1 VSAWLRRGGSGRQP
15 DGSHVTWSLAE
26 GERGRRWRWTVS
38 DGGRLRHV
46 ALVEIDP
53 TGRFARLE
61 LASSA
66 GILTLHPEPDRRSI
80 HGNVV
85 AADGVRPLSFDW
97 LPNAGLAIAGDPF
110 GGAILGGG
118 GVAALVVRPG
128 LEVVAGEGDP
138 APESALERDGRGVP
152 ILSDGR
158 EWPLEA

>member
-1 VSAWLRRGGSGRQP
+1 VSAWLRRCGRGRQA
-15 DGSHVTWSLAE
+15 DGSDVTWSLAE

-53 TGRFARLE
+53 VGRFARLE

-66 GILTLHPEPDRRSI
+66 GMLTLHPADGRSI

-85 AADGVRPLSFDW
+85 ASDGVRPLSFDW
-97 LPNAGLAIAGDPF
+97 SASAALAIAGDAF
-110 GGAILGGG
+110 GSAILRVGT
-118 GVAALVVRPG
+118 GVPTLVIRLG
-128 LEVVAGEGDP
+128 LEVVAGEGDA
-138 APESALERDGRGVP
+138 APEPALERDGRGVP
-152 ILSDGR
+152 ILSDAR